1 MSGSDI
7 HDFVQLGPE
16 GQVTPTN
23 YTAGGVQTTVSSPNY
38 IAQQVTAQISTQT
51 NPSSGIG
58 DGLNS
63 ITSAAQSTAI
73 IGPVYYSPGGIL
85 NNVGPANF
93 NLVTGGGP

>member
-1 MSGSDI
+1 MSDY
-7 HDFVQLGPE
+7 HDFVQLPAE

-23 YTAGGVQTTVSSPNY
+23 YIQGGVLTTVSSPNY

-63 ITSAAQSTAI
+63 ITSAQQSLQVT
-73 IGPVYYSPGGIL
+73 PFTYNSPGKI
-85 NNVGPANF
+85 
-93 NLVTGGGP
+93 GGP

>member
-7 HDFVQLGPE
+7 HDFVQLGAE

-23 YTAGGVQTTVSSPNY
+23 TNQVGAPTA
-38 IAQQVTAQISTQT
+38 AQLATVTAQISTQT

-63 ITSAAQSTAI
+63 ITSTSQNTVVA
-73 IGPVYYSPGGIL
+73 GPNYYSMGKI
-85 NNVGPANF
+85 
-93 NLVTGGGP
+93 GGP

>member
-23 YTAGGVQTTVSSPNY
+23 TNQVGAPTA
-38 IAQQVTAQISTQT
+38 AQLATVTAQISTQT

-58 DGLNS
+58 AGLNS
-63 ITSAAQSTAI
+63 ITSAQQSLQVT
-73 IGPVYYSPGGIL
+73 PFTYNSPGKI
-85 NNVGPANF
+85 
-93 NLVTGGGP
+93 GGP

>member
-16 GQVTPTN
+16 GQLTPTN

-63 ITSAAQSTAI
+63 ITSAQQSLQVAPFT
-73 IGPVYYSPGGIL
+73 YNSPGKI
-85 NNVGPANF
+85 
-93 NLVTGGGP
+93 GGP

>member
-7 HDFVQLGPE
+7 HDYVQLGAE

-23 YTAGGVQTTVSSPNY
+23 VNQPGALTAGQLG
-38 IAQQVTAQISTQT
+38 AVTAQVSTQT

-63 ITSAAQSTAI
+63 ITSAQQSNVVSTSS
-73 IGPVYYSPGGIL
+73 YFSPGKI
-85 NNVGPANF
+85 
-93 NLVTGGGP
+93 GGP

>member
-1 MSGSDI
+1 MSEF
-7 HDFVQLGPE
+7 HNFVQLPAE
-16 GQVTPTN
+16 GQVTPTG
-23 YTAGGVQTTVSSPNY
+23 YTQGGVLTTVSSPSY
-38 IAQQVTAQISTQT
+38 IAQPVTAQISTQT

-63 ITSAAQSTAI
+63 ITSAEQNLAV